1 MKNARQQKAVSLK
14 YDPALPAPFV
24 TARAKGL
31 FARRMVEIAE
41 ESGIPV
47 ISTGQTAEDLFFLE
61 PGEFIPEYL
70 FAVVAEI
77 FAFIYSVQE
86 S

>member
-1 MKNARQQKAVSLK
+1 MRKAKEQKAVSLK

-24 TARAKGL
+24 SARAKGFL
-31 FARRMVEIAE
+31 ARRMVEIAE

-47 ISTGQTAEDLFFLE
+47 ISAEQTAEDLFFLE
-61 PGEFIPEYL
+61 PGELIPEYL

-77 FAFIYSVQE
+77 LAFIYSVQE